1 MIGRVD
7 AFQDRL
13 LQRRCVACGYDR
25 DDIRSGDHTHCPAC
39 GCDLAQRP
47 PRSYAEMEGLVG
59 QPLTIDAPKRRP
71 RRDDRLF
78 RRWVVFFCFTAL
90 VFLSLIYLAAEVLH
104 PV

>member
-7 AFQDRL
+7 AIQDRL
-13 LQRRCVACGYDR
+13 LQRRCVACGHDG

-39 GCDLAQRP
+39 NCDLHLRP

-59 QPLTIDAPKRRP
+59 QPLTIDAPRRRAARDP
-71 RRDDRLF
+71 RLA
-78 RRWVVFFCFTAL
+78 RRWVIFLGFTML
-90 VFLSLIYLAAEVLH
+90 VMLSLVYLAAEVLH